1 MPAAIPVADHAS
13 IATEPNHAMIH
24 PTAYVAPEAR
34 LGAGVSVGPFAVIE
48 GPCEIGDGCRIDAHA
63 VIHAYV
69 RLGRNNRV
77 HPHAVLGGLPQDLG
91 FDSQT
96 ETYLEIGN
104 DNVFREGVTLSR
116 ATRPGGAT
124 RVGSENYV
132 MNNSHIGHD
141 CIVGDRNIFAS
152 GATLGGHVQ
161 VGDGVFFGG
170 GVMVH
175 QFCRIGSLA
184 ILQGLA
190 GINKDVIPFTLV
202 GGRPGK
208 HYRLNLVG
216 MRRAGID
223 GERLKAV
230 SAAYRHLRN
239 RESLDGL
246 SEVPELVY
254 LKGWLAAESKRG
266 GNLGFIDVRGRGED

>member
-1 MPAAIPVADHAS
+1 
-13 IATEPNHAMIH
+13 MIH
-24 PTAYVAPEAR
+24 SSAFIAPDIE

-48 GPCEIGDGCRIDAHA
+48 GPGRIGDGCSIEAHA
-63 VIHAYV
+63 VIRPHV
-69 RLGRNNRV
+69 RMGRDNRV
-77 HPHAVLGGLPQDLG
+77 HPHVVLGGLPQDLG
-91 FDSQT
+91 FDPAT
-96 ETYLEIGN
+96 ETFLDIG
-104 DNVFREGVTLSR
+104 DANVFREGVTLSR

-124 RVGSENYV
+124 RVGDGNYF
-132 MNNSHIGHD
+132 MNNAHVGHD
-141 CIVGDRNIFAS
+141 CWLGDGNILAS

-161 VGDGVFFGG
+161 VGDRVFFGG

-175 QFCRIGSLA
+175 QFCRIGSFA

-190 GINKDVIPFTLV
+190 GINKDALPFAMV

-230 SAAYRHLRN
+230 SAAFRRLRAK
-239 RESLDGL
+239 ETLDGL
-246 SEVPELVY
+246 PDTIELAY
-254 LKGWLAAESKRG
+254 LREWLAAESRRG
-266 GNLGFIDVRGRGED
+266 GILGFIEASRRNEE